1 MSEYYDKPKSHWF
14 LYLVLFLLTF
24 AGLFGFLTYRYY
36 NRSLGAMQEKSEA
49 VLFRVD
55 SDSTVRD
62 VTEKLEAEGL
72 IADSRTAY
80 VYARLNNLTDLYAGE
95 YFLDKSW
102 DVDKILKYL
111 GDPLAANQDVVMV
124 TIVEGDWAK
133 HVAEK
138 ISGVTGV
145 SYDDLIAL
153 WSNRSWLESQK
164 ERYPFITDEMFKDG
178 VRIFLEGY
186 LAPDTY
192 QFMKDTNAEEV
203 TTKLLDQT
211 LKVYDTYKDK
221 FAANELST
229 HQIYTL
235 ASIVQYEGGG
245 TSMDDMKTIA
255 GIFLNRL
262 HSDMALQSSVTVCY
276 AIDYDRNVNNW
287 QDCEVNV
294 EAESP
299 YNTYKYTGLTP
310 GPIENA
316 GTAALEAVL
325 DPINTD
331 YMFFMADVYGG
342 TGIHYA
348 VTEEEHYANVA
359 KYLGE

>member
-1 MSEYYDKPKSHWF
+1 MSELYEKPRSHF
-14 LYLVLFLLTF
+14 LLYLLLFLLTF
-24 AGLFGFLTYRYY
+24 AGLFGFLAYRYY
-36 NRSLGAMQEKSEA
+36 NRSLEPMQEQSEA

-55 SDSTVRD
+55 SDMTVRD
-62 VTEKLEAEGL
+62 VTVKLEEEGL
-72 IADSRTAY
+72 IADNRTAY
-80 VYARLNNLTDLYAGE
+80 VYARLNHLTDLYAGE
-95 YFLDKSW
+95 YFLDRSW

-111 GDPLAANQDVVMV
+111 GDPLSANQDVVMV

-138 ISGVTGV
+138 ISEVTNV
-145 SYDDLIAL
+145 KYDDLIAL
-153 WSNRSWLESQK
+153 WSNKDWISAQK
-164 ERYPFITDEMFKDG
+164 EKYPFITDEMFQNG

-192 QFMKDTNAEEV
+192 QFMRDTNAEEV
-203 TTKLLDQT
+203 TMRILDQT
-211 LKVYDTYKDK
+211 LAVYNQFKPK
-221 FAANELST
+221 FDASSLST

-262 HSDMALQSSVTVCY
+262 NTDYPLESSVTVCY
-276 AIDYDRNVNNW
+276 AIDYDRDINKW

-294 EAESP
+294 EVESP
-299 YNTYKYTGLTP
+299 YNTYKHDGLTP
-310 GPIENA
+310 GAIENA
-316 GTAALEAVL
+316 GVSALEAVL
-325 DPINTD
+325 EPNQTD
-331 YMFFMADVYGG
+331 YMFFMADIYGG
-342 TGIHYA
+342 TGINYA
-348 VTEEEHYANVA
+348 EKIEEHSAKVA

>member
-1 MSEYYDKPKSHWF
+1 MSEYYDKPKSHFF
-14 LYLVLFLLTF
+14 LYFILFLLAF
-24 AGLFGFLTYRYY
+24 IGLFSFLTYRYY

-49 VLFRVD
+49 VLFTVD
-55 SDSTVRD
+55 SASTVRN
-62 VTEKLEAEGL
+62 VTEKLEKEGL

-80 VYARLNNLTDLYAGE
+80 VYARLNDLTNLYAGD

-102 DVDKILKYL
+102 DVDTILKYL
-111 GDPLAANQDVVMV
+111 GDPLNANQDVARV
-124 TIVEGDWAK
+124 TIIEGDWAK

-138 ISGVTGV
+138 ISDVTNV

-153 WSNRSWLESQK
+153 WSNKSWIQSQEK
-164 ERYPFITDEMFKDG
+164 DYPFLTDEMFQNG

-192 QFMKDTNAEEV
+192 EFKKKTSAEEV
-203 TTKLLDQT
+203 TLKILDQT
-211 LKVYDTYKDK
+211 LLIYNEMKPK
-221 FAANELST
+221 FDASSLST

-245 TSMDDMKTIA
+245 TSMDDLRTIA
-255 GIFLNRL
+255 GVFYNR
-262 HSDMALQSSVTVCY
+262 MNAAMPLQSSVTVCY
-276 AIDYDRNVNNW
+276 AIDYDRDADNW
-287 QDCEVNV
+287 QDCEINV
-294 EAESP
+294 EVESP
-299 YNTYKYTGLTP
+299 YNTYKYEGLTP

-316 GTAALEAVL
+316 GVAALEAVL
-325 DPINTD
+325 DPIDTD

>member
-1 MSEYYDKPKSHWF
+1 MSEYYDKPKHHFF
-14 LYLVLFLLTF
+14 LYFILFLLTF
-24 AGLFGFLTYRYY
+24 LGLFSFLTYRYY
-36 NRSLGAMQEKSEA
+36 NRSLGAMQTQPEA
-49 VLFRVD
+49 VMFTVD
-55 SDSTVRD
+55 SASTVRD
-62 VTEKLEAEGL
+62 VTEKLEKEGL

-80 VYARLNNLTDLYAGE
+80 VYARLNNLTNLYAGD

-102 DVDKILKYL
+102 DVDKILKYI
-111 GDPLAANQDVVMV
+111 GDPLNANQDVAMV
-124 TIVEGDWAK
+124 TIIEGDWAK

-138 ISGVTGV
+138 ISEVTNV

-153 WSNRSWLESQK
+153 WSNRSWIESK
-164 ERYPFITDEMFKDG
+164 KSDYPFLTDEMFQNG

-192 QFMKDTNAEEV
+192 QFKKDTTAEEV
-203 TTKLLDQT
+203 TLKILDQT
-211 LKVYDTYKDK
+211 LKIYNEMKPK
-221 FAANELST
+221 FDASSLST
-229 HQIYTL
+229 HEIYTL

-245 TSMDDMKTIA
+245 TSMEDLRTIA
-255 GIFLNRL
+255 GVFYNRL
-262 HSDMALQSSVTVCY
+262 AADMPLQSSVTVCY
-276 AIDYDRNVNNW
+276 AIDYDRNADTW

-294 EAESP
+294 EVESP
-299 YNTYKYTGLTP
+299 YNTYKNNGLTP

-316 GTAALEAVL
+316 GVSALEAVL
-325 DPINTD
+325 DPADTD

>member
-1 MSEYYDKPKSHWF
+1 MSEYYDRPRSHF
-14 LYLVLFLLTF
+14 LLYLLLFLLTF
-24 AGLFGFLTYRYY
+24 AGVFGFMAYKYY

-49 VLFRVD
+49 VIFKVD
-55 SDSTVRD
+55 SDATVRD
-62 VTEKLEAEGL
+62 VTAKLESEGL

-80 VYARLNNLTDLYAGE
+80 IYARLNHLTDLYAGE

-111 GDPLAANQDVVMV
+111 GDPLSANQDVVMV
-124 TIVEGDWAK
+124 TVVEGDWAK
-133 HVAEK
+133 HIAEK
-138 ISGVTGV
+138 ISAVTNV

-153 WSNRSWLESQK
+153 WSNRSWIESQK
-164 ERYPFITDEMFKDG
+164 EKYPFLTDEMFQNG

-192 QFMKDTNAEEV
+192 QFMKTTTAEEI
-203 TTKLLDQT
+203 TTRILDQT
-211 LKVYDTYKDK
+211 LKIYNQFQPQ
-221 FAANELST
+221 FAASELST

-255 GIFLNRL
+255 GVFYNRM
-262 HSDMALQSSVTVCY
+262 HTDMHLQSSVTVCY
-276 AIDYDRNVNNW
+276 AIDYDRNVNDW

-294 EAESP
+294 EVESP
-299 YNTYKYTGLTP
+299 YNTYKYGGLTP

-316 GTAALEAVL
+316 GVLALEAVL
-325 DPINTD
+325 DPIETD
-331 YMFFMADVYGG
+331 YMYFMADIYGG

-348 VTEEEHYANVA
+348 VTEDEHYANVA

>member
-1 MSEYYDKPKSHWF
+1 MSEYYEKPRSHFF

-36 NRSLGAMQEKSEA
+36 NRSLGAMQENSEA

-55 SDSTVRD
+55 SDATVRT
-62 VTEKLEAEGL
+62 VTEKLESEGL
-72 IADSRTAY
+72 IADARTAY

-95 YFLDKSW
+95 YFLDRSW
-102 DVDKILKYL
+102 DVDTILKYL

-124 TIVEGDWAK
+124 TVVEGDWAK

-138 ISGVTGV
+138 IGEVTNV
-145 SYDDLIAL
+145 SADDLVAL
-153 WSNRSWLESQK
+153 WSNQSWISAQK
-164 ERYPFITDEMFKDG
+164 DKYPFITDEMFQNG
-178 VRIFLEGY
+178 VRIYLEGY

-192 QFMKDTNAEEV
+192 QFMKNTTAEEI
-203 TTKLLDQT
+203 TTKILDQT
-211 LKVYDTYKDK
+211 LAVYNSYKPQ
-221 FAANELST
+221 FEASSLST

-245 TSMDDMKTIA
+245 TSMDDMQTIA
-255 GIFLNRL
+255 GVFYNRL
-262 HSDMALQSSVTVCY
+262 NNDMALQSSVTVCY
-276 AIDYDRNVNNW
+276 AIDYDRNTNTW

-294 EAESP
+294 EVESP
-299 YNTYKYTGLTP
+299 YNTYKYQGLTP

-316 GTAALEAVL
+316 GVSALKAVL
-325 DPINTD
+325 EPNDTD